1 LNKAYLYEK
10 GNYIKAKIFK
20 FEIGLLTNLLRNVHC
35 VLPAEAAL
43 LCKEDRHNAAYI
55 MHMNDHMQNKTNQLV
70 KLFF

>member
-10 GNYIKAKIFK
+10 GNYIKAEFPNLK
-20 FEIGLLTNLLRNVHC
+20 IGLLTTLLRNVHS

-43 LCKEDRHNAAYI
+43 SCKEDIDAYI
-55 MHMNDHMQNKTNQLV
+55 MHMNDHMQNKTNRLV